1 MELIDTHCHL
11 DLDPFDADRG
21 AVIRR
26 AFEAGLVHMITIGID
41 VESSLRAVEL
51 ARSHPRIS
59 ATVGQHPHDVKVL
72 TNEGL
77 DRLKELGRDPEVVGF
92 GEIGLDFFRDHSPR
106 PVQHQRFDDLIHIG
120 LELGLPLVIHDRD
133 AHRETLDHLRSAGAH
148 RGVIHCYSGDM
159 ALAREFLD
167 LGFVISLPGTV
178 TFPKALDA
186 RDVAREIP
194 LDALLIE
201 TDAPFLAPVPFRGR
215 RNEPAYVQ
223 YTALEIARLR
233 GMDPL
238 VLAEAATAN
247 ARRVFGLPRER
258 PALVSAPSL
267 SRTGGSGEAA

>member
-1 MELIDTHCHL
+1 VELIDTHCHL